1 MFTLTPVHELYRN
14 EWRKGIVKAE
24 AQNWARKLA
33 DTPANLMTPTI
44 FSQEVSS
51 VLSQLGVSVIIHDK
65 AWAEKKGM
73 GSFLS
78 VSRGSCEPPKFLEIS
93 YDGAGQGA
101 KPPIVFVG
109 KGVTFDSGG
118 ISIKVI

>member
-1 MFTLTPVHELYRN
+1 M
-14 EWRKGIVKAE
+14 GQIKAE
-24 AQNWARKLA
+24 AQNWARKLS

-44 FSQEVSS
+44 FSEEVSKTLKS
-51 VLSQLGVSVIIHDK
+51 VGVSVEIHDK

-78 VSRGSCEPPKFLEIS
+78 VSRGSCEEPKFLEIS
-93 YDGAGQGA
+93 YKGGSD
-101 KPPIVFVG
+101 PPIVFVG

-118 ISIKVI
+118 ISIKVSSFDLLKLKKFLNYCF